1 MKKYFTWDKWKYSFY
16 CMAHPFDGFYEIRH
30 RERGSVPIALI
41 YVVLYSLCYSVNR
54 LAASFVVNDVNP
66 RAVDAINELGG
77 VILLYLL
84 ICIGNWSIT
93 SIMGG
98 EGRMKD
104 ICTIIGY
111 SLLPMILTLIPG
123 TVISQVIAQ
132 NEETFY
138 YIIIYLGMAYSIFMM
153 LIGIMIIHNYSLLK
167 TLITIVLTFISMLII
182 IFCAVMI
189 FSLVSQVIQF
199 FRSVYLEL
207 IFR

>member
-1 MKKYFTWDKWKYSFY
+1 
-16 CMAHPFDGFYEIRH
+16 MAHPFDGFYEIRH